1 MVLKSP
7 SCLVL
12 HCSIKTKRGTSTYKH
27 TTCRNS
33 LCSCKGSFV
42 QGVTPGSLS
51 FSLHHH
57 LWEEGGSMDVIPVKS
72 ETNGTGRRLHGAAV
86 LVPSNGNQVVKVI
99 KRRKREPTLSQIG
112 SDANREMIDQSSTCS
127 TMKRSSRFRGVS
139 RYTRMT
145 PWEHQ
150 ATTLSSSTT

>member
-1 MVLKSP
+1 
-7 SCLVL
+7 
-12 HCSIKTKRGTSTYKH
+12 
-27 TTCRNS
+27 
-33 LCSCKGSFV
+33 
-42 QGVTPGSLS
+42 
-51 FSLHHH
+51 
-57 LWEEGGSMDVIPVKS
+57 MDVIPVKS